1 VWIAVVVAPGRNAVN
16 VGQPLSAH
24 AVPLRFAKARY
35 PVTWPS
41 PAPVRTTEM
50 FSWEV
55 WHRTRGHWVS
65 LKIGGYSAVRVRAL
79 AKRLRNNLP
88 LLVLGTLLVVF
99 LAEGLWLDSVIVGVF
114 LVVLFVWSRSLDRR
128 YSLDSIKKRI
138 ESGEIP
144 EDGEE

>member
-1 VWIAVVVAPGRNAVN
+1 VVVALDRNAVN

-55 WHRTRGHWVS
+55 WHRTRGRV
-65 LKIGGYSAVRVRAL
+65 GVEFAFVRAC
-79 AKRLRNNLP
+79 
-88 LLVLGTLLVVF
+88 
-99 LAEGLWLDSVIVGVF
+99 
-114 LVVLFVWSRSLDRR
+114 LFAVPVPATP
-128 YSLDSIKKRI
+128 K
-138 ESGEIP
+138 
-144 EDGEE
+144 